1 MFTELLL
8 NNFCVDEPRINRH
21 LTQLPITLWGDV
33 EVACLA
39 NTVALESHKEYKM
52 AVVTHTLCFDLP
64 DIFRGRFVGCPC
76 GIFSEH
82 GKTLYVTDI

>member
-8 NNFCVDEPRINRH
+8 NNFCVDEPRINKH
-21 LTQLPITLWGDV
+21 LTWLLTSFWGGV
-33 EVACLA
+33 QVACLA
-39 NTVALESHKEYKM
+39 DTIALESHQEYKM
-52 AVVTHTLCFDLP
+52 AVVTHTPCFDLP

-82 GKTLYVTDI
+82 EKTLYVTDI